1 MANFGKIPFKGLE
14 VEETIDIRKQLGNF
28 LFYSSTDLKG
38 SELGRKIYFS
48 AGEVD
53 LHEEDKKIILAALER
68 AFPSYVVRQ
77 AIIESIQ

>member
-14 VEETIDIRKQLGNF
+14 QEETLDIRKQLGNF

-48 AGEVD
+48 DGEVD
-53 LHEEDKKIILAALER
+53 LHEEDKKIILASLER

-77 AIIESIQ
+77 AIIDAMK